1 MCDFLSEKYTE
12 LGIGEVELVLE
23 LEEYHMRSSRHHVKR
38 VREILASPPAASILN
53 NDNHED
59 KQQQQLPNVTGDVS
73 SERPDMDCY
82 SAHRQVIIN

>member
-1 MCDFLSEKYTE
+1 M
-12 LGIGEVELVLE
+12 
-23 LEEYHMRSSRHHVKR
+23 KR
-38 VREILASPPAASILN
+38 VREILASPPAASALN

-82 SAHRQVIIN
+82 SAHRQVLIWLIEGDCNGNARFKGQN